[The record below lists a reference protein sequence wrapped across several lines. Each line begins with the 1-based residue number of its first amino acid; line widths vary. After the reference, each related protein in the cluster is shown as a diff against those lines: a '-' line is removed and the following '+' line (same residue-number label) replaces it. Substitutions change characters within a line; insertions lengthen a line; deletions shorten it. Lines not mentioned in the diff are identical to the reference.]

1 MSESLVIEI
10 EAKVQAA
17 DKQIG
22 NLTKRI
28 DDLEGATDSAD
39 SGMNKFGATASKAA
53 GSIVKAGTAVIGAA
67 TALAAFVNVA
77 ASSQREFEQ
86 LSKQAGETF
95 QAFEGIAFAME
106 TAGVSAE
113 QYADISKD
121 VKDKIGEFA
130 TAGTGAFQDFADVV
144 GMSTEEAQKFAQE
157 MAGLTSTQ
165 VIQEVSNQ
173 LESVGASA
181 EQTTFVL
188 ESLGSDLSKTSDLF
202 ADNGKKLDE
211 LRGRYDEFN
220 SSLGI
225 TDQQSADLKELAL
238 TFDLV
243 QKQVGNAG
251 TQVASVLAP
260 AFNNFF
266 NGVLATVP
274 QATQVVIDFLNSFMD
289 PGQIGSISFID
300 AEIEKTIEKVNE
312 IQFKLANMPVRST
325 LISNELYS
333 QMDDATE
340 RLDALYARKDELEQQ
355 DLSRQ
360 EEINQSRLAIESS
373 YQQQLAEVKD
383 EANLAEQEKILERLM
398 SDEERMIEKF
408 NRELELLS
416 GNKEAQEALYAEM
429 IDNFNA
435 MDQKRMNEREKNAE
449 KEKRLD
455 KKRTR
460 EQTKIQEDYV
470 NAAVTLGNVLFEDN
484 KAVRAGL
491 VVVDAAAGIM
501 RAFAELPYPAALAAS
516 ASIAATGVAQLAA
529 IQSASKGGGGSPSAP
544 SAADLPQPEQQAP
557 ELTATES
564 DTSGANNVMVI
575 KFESSDDNKTAE
587 FINGIMNDARTTGV
601 IS

>member
-17 DKQIG
+17 DKQIS

-28 DDLEGATDSAD
+28 DELEGATDSAD
-39 SGMNKFGATASKAA
+39 SGMSKFGATASKAGGVIKNTA
-53 GSIVKAGTAVIGAA
+53 AAVIGAA

-106 TAGVSAE
+106 TAGISTE

-157 MAGLTSTQ
+157 MSGLTSTQ

-188 ESLGSDLSKTSDLF
+188 ESLGSDLSKASDLF
-202 ADNGKKLDE
+202 ADNGKKLDD

-220 SSLGI
+220 SSLSI

-289 PGQIGSISFID
+289 PGQIGSISFLDTEID
-300 AEIEKTIEKVNE
+300 KTIEKVNE
-312 IQFKLANMPVRST
+312 IQNKIQNMPVRST
-325 LISNELYS
+325 LMSDELYS
-333 QMDDATE
+333 QMDEATE
-340 RLDALYARKDELEQQ
+340 RLDALYARKEELEQQ

-360 EEINQSRLAIESS
+360 EEINQSKLAIESS
-373 YQQQLAEVKD
+373 YQEQLAAIKD

-398 SDEERMIEKF
+398 ADEERMIETF

-429 IDNFNA
+429 IANFNA
-435 MDQKRMNEREKNAE
+435 MDKKRIDTREKLLKEEGRQQKKAE
-449 KEKRLD
+449 KEKEKAFD
-455 KKRTR
+455 DGMT
-460 EQTKIQEDYV
+460 V
-470 NAAVTLGNVLFEDN
+470 AMAANQLFFDDN
-484 KAVRAGL
+484 KAIKAGL
-491 VVVDAAAGIM
+491 IVIDTAAAAMSEYAKGGPWAAGAAI
-501 RAFAELPYPAALAAS
+501 AFGAL
-516 ASIAATGVAQLAA
+516 QLANLN
-529 IQSASKGGGGSPSAP
+529 SATKGGGSVSSGPST
-544 SAADLPQPEQQAP
+544 ADLPQAEQQAP